1 MDGRLMRRAPK
12 RRTEKRAGSTEVVG
26 RGLDFERWR
35 GLCASSGLSTSHTS
49 PVPSNLYSNNFV
61 M

>member
-12 RRTEKRAGSTEVVG
+12 RRTEKRGGSTEVVG

-35 GLCASSGLSTSHTS
+35 GRSASEMENEGVHGDTKSIFKGRE
-49 PVPSNLYSNNFV
+49 VQ
-61 M
+61 